1 MKDVKPEDLE
11 FVSSYIEDGELN
23 VLVQLKLADESNR
36 DRRWHLTADP
46 TTRELREI
54 RHTLSPNDRFEYPEF
69 RTTPPI
75 RARFREIVKGVK
87 VKPCSPHASKAS
99 KA

>member
-23 VLVQLKLADESNR
+23 VLVQIRSGDPSRAR
-36 DRRWHLTADP
+36 CWHLTADP

-75 RARFREIVKGVK
+75 RARFREIVKDVK
-87 VKPCSPHASKAS
+87 VKSCSPHASKAS